1 MADEGF
7 KDRISALVQEKG
19 GQNAFA
25 RLTGLSQS
33 GVARLVKGGEPTL
46 STLKLIANA
55 SGRSLS
61 WVATGAEQH
70 GRDYAAM
77 GPVQPIEQDDMVLV
91 PVLDVRASAGAGAI
105 VESEAEKGVMAL
117 RRDIVRAL
125 GVSAPGHLRVLEAE
139 GNSMEP
145 TIRAGDL
152 LLVDTVIDHVRGEG
166 IYVFRWNGS
175 VVVKRIRI
183 TRNDGVEL
191 VSDNGGHIEKV
202 PQTELPELH
211 AAGRVVRVIR
221 AV

>member
-1 MADEGF
+1 
-7 KDRISALVQEKG
+7 
-19 GQNAFA
+19 
-25 RLTGLSQS
+25 
-33 GVARLVKGGEPTL
+33 
-46 STLKLIANA
+46 
-55 SGRSLS
+55 
-61 WVATGAEQH
+61 
-70 GRDYAAM
+70 
-77 GPVQPIEQDDMVLV
+77 
-91 PVLDVRASAGAGAI
+91 
-105 VESEAEKGVMAL
+105 
-117 RRDIVRAL
+117 
-125 GVSAPGHLRVLEAE
+125 
-139 GNSMEP
+139 MEP